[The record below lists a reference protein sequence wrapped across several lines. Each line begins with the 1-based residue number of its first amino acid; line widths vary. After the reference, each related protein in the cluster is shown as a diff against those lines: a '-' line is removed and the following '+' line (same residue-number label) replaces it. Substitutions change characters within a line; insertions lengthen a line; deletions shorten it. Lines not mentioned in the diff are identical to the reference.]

1 MDPQQRLLLET
12 TYEALEN
19 AGIPQANTNGSNT
32 SVHVAMFTRDY
43 DRNVYK
49 DTVGIP
55 KYQVTG
61 TGEAIMSNRISH
73 IFNLHGP
80 SMTIDTGCSG
90 AMTAVSQACMS
101 LRSGDCDIALAG
113 AVNLIMSPDHHIS
126 MSNLHM
132 LNAEGKSYAFDSRG
146 AGYGRGEGV
155 ATIVMKRLDDAV
167 RCHDPIRA
175 VILDAV
181 INQDGYTAGIT
192 LPSSEAQAQL
202 ERKALNRVG
211 LKPQEVAYIEAH
223 GTGTAAGDAAE
234 LDALSSVFCV
244 DRDLPLY
251 VGSVK
256 SNIGHLEAASG
267 MAALIK
273 ATLMLENEAIPPSIN
288 FSRPKE
294 NLRIDERN
302 IKIPTALQPW
312 PKGASARICV
322 NSFGYGGTNAHAIL
336 ERAPERPTVMG
347 PKNTPYLF
355 LLSAKS
361 RASLSRTVKN
371 IKEWIS
377 SQHDTLS
384 LRDLSY
390 TLNQRR
396 SMMSWRFGGVAT
408 THQELLDVLTQ
419 ELKSSSAVRTPTRAN
434 INFVFTGQ
442 GAQWP
447 GMGRELLVVRAF
459 KDSLNQSR
467 NVLHQLGASW
477 DLFDELVRDKES
489 SRLKEP
495 QLSQPVTTAIQIAL
509 VETFRSFGISPGAV
523 VGHSSGE
530 IAAAYT
536 AGYLSHDTAIKIAY
550 YRGFSAEI
558 AKAKGMENGAM
569 LATDLGEATAREYVA
584 KLVKGKATVACQNSP
599 NSSTLSGDTTAV
611 SELEEMLSKDSV
623 FNRRLQV
630 DAAYHSHHMEA
641 AAEEYEK
648 SLGDVCVEQPLTK
661 VRFFSSVVGRE
672 VWEGF
677 DSTYW
682 TTNLTSTVRYCD
694 ALQALCRTQFAQPQ
708 GEQSHQL
715 FVEIGPH
722 NALAGPTRQSI
733 SDLDKQS
740 TYSYMSALVR
750 GSGGVGTILGVLSEL
765 IKHGHHVDL
774 AALRTLDPTCQEA
787 NVLHDLPSYA
797 WDHSKRFWNESR
809 LSREYR
815 LRKHPYHDLLGLKMT
830 DHTPLRPS
838 WRYLVGVE
846 GLPWLKDHIVDG
858 TIIFPGS
865 GYLCM
870 VMEAAETS
878 FTKALIIP
886 ESPSRVELQL
896 NFCPVGPTNGN
907 AFHFVITAVSAA
919 GIWAEH
925 CKGSVEVKYAAAN
938 RPRKALDIPVT
949 FDQISEGLDVESE
962 AIEKISS
969 QELYDELSAVGNTYG
984 PMFRGI
990 NKAIIQADR
999 SASFISIPDV
1009 TRMMPAQY
1017 MRPHF
1022 IHPTTLDILLHSSLP
1037 LVNRQVGQAS
1047 IMPVRIDELALSTLI
1062 QNESGSSLAAITTLT
1077 SADLRGGDAD
1087 ILVFSDSGDATDR
1100 PVMSVSGLELRR
1112 LAPTGQP
1119 ATSGTA
1125 RDICYEMK
1133 WDADVE
1139 FISAEF
1145 LRPQKLPP
1153 SVKQK
1158 WDVIDRATDI
1168 YIQRCLQHLGK
1179 RALDASGDHHKLLV
1193 KWMNS
1198 TVAKTQ
1204 TCEDPTEAK
1213 ILEMSSSQ
1221 GVEGEFL
1228 ARLGPAL
1235 PEIITGKVNPLQL
1248 MLEDGLLY
1256 RVYADD
1262 SSKRCYDLMA
1272 GYLNSKSFKQ
1282 SGFAVLEIGAGT
1294 GGATLPFLQ
1303 SLDHNGNRPVV
1314 FDFTDI
1320 SAGLFE
1326 SAKERLQDWS
1336 DVVNFRTLDIEKNPK
1351 DQGFTE
1357 GFYDI
1362 ILACNVLHATSSV
1375 DSTLSKVR
1383 QLLKP
1388 EGVLLLL
1395 EVTKPRHY
1403 HNVTFGTLPGWW
1415 KGVND
1420 SRAAGPLLS
1429 PEGWSTRMR
1438 KASLNMQLAVY
1449 DDNETPISSL
1459 IVAKPIQEVTKKKQ
1473 VQIVLDSSVPI
1484 WLRKFADQVLSR
1496 LAAEEFGVSLT
1507 SWDEMTVNPHDSS
1520 IWLVIDNGEHPV
1532 LSHVTPIQLQSVTEM
1547 LKAPSHV
1554 LWISVV
1560 HDPQFSENPFKHLIT
1575 GISRTAHAEN
1585 DRLKMITVDVQQSIC
1600 QEEGKE
1606 EGNRFMSFLMGVVIS
1621 LSKADLLTIE
1631 REYVYKNGQVNI
1643 PRVLPSPD
1651 IQGWMPGNVTGLPE
1665 MKPFH
1670 DSQKAW
1676 ILDIERSEFMKMPV
1690 FTENDAFRESLDE
1703 NEIEIDV
1710 EAIGV
1715 PELLIRHSING
1726 FAGRVIAIRSKVD
1739 GIKVKDNIV
1748 AFAASS
1754 YPNRLRVHQSQARVV
1769 PQGVS
1774 SRIAAALLIPLMAV
1788 SHALVNIAS
1797 TNSPIVLIHGAT
1809 GTIAQSSV
1817 AIAKAL
1823 GSVIIQTVSG
1833 DVESPALDDV
1843 VSTFADHVVPDQGY
1857 SSKHQLQKVLRQRK
1871 VDVILSFSKNRVSKE
1886 VAGTLKPFGHCIHI
1900 ENGPKPSLQIEQSQ
1914 YLSNATISRF
1924 RMDAVVRAQP
1934 EAVAFAFSTVID
1946 ALGSSKMDSKAV
1958 NVVSRPV
1965 GELDRLFKQEY
1976 QHHRNEST
1984 VLHVDDCL
1992 VRVWSSEKRSLSLDS
2007 DATYVV
2013 SGGRGDLGK
2022 RFIRL
2027 MCAAGAR
2034 HFVTLS
2040 RGVSS
2045 SHTQLTSLQTE
2056 LQENVRNDCVLQDIQ
2071 CNIAD
2076 LNEVQNALAI
2086 IKTQGLP
2093 PVRGIIQAAV
2103 ALEDSTMNS
2112 ITSDSFNRVL
2122 GAKAHGTMNL
2132 RNTFAPEGLAFFI
2145 SLSSAVT
2152 VIGTSG
2158 QSSYNA
2164 ENSVQDALAQFSNRD
2179 GCHYM
2184 SLNVGTIE
2192 GADATADNQTRVQA
2206 LRRQGLISITP
2217 DELLGFFR
2225 YSVTSEARKGHR
2237 CRQAIIGFTPESLSL
2252 TTAANGTVH
2261 SPMFTHVRERGDR
2274 KTSEKR
2280 SGAKKTFKA
2289 TIQETRDFEKISQ
2302 LMALWIGEKV
2312 ANLVAA
2318 DASEVD
2324 LGSSIADFYVDSL
2337 IIIELRNWIN
2347 RELQASIFIPE
2358 TMESQNLL
2366 SLGAKVAS
2374 RSALVPSSISSK
2386 VSNSND
2392 EALSID
2398 STASLSLAPSS
2409 QPPEMLETP
2418 YAQLQHLPAA
2428 DLHTALD
2435 MLIESR
2441 KGFCTQAELE
2451 ETLRA
2456 SAEWRGVEK
2465 ADRDAIVSKFTGSN
2479 LRLESYEKALHLE
2492 RREPLQDHAVFYL
2505 GHITDQVPDHTQA
2518 ERAAIIVHSTL
2529 SFKHQLEMG
2538 VLEQN
2543 SLNGSPLCMS
2553 TLQWL
2558 FHATQEPRHEL
2569 DVMKK
2574 YRASGNVAIMRR
2586 GHIFVATVHDDD
2598 GLAAL
2603 VALFEDVI
2611 QHSEDAIPA
2620 LSILTSHRRDD
2631 WAQLKGS
2638 LESITG
2644 NAAKLEAIQSA
2655 AFVICLDEGAPTN
2668 PGERATSQL
2677 LNDRHLSNRWL
2688 DKTLQFSVAANGV
2701 SSLIGLNST
2710 LDGLSVKQLHE
2721 AITEQILASTR
2732 GHMDILHQDH
2742 ERRPAKRLSVFRE
2755 LGFEIPPPITTAIEE
2770 KRLRNLAH
2778 YPSVAAFSQHYA
2790 DLNRTFLGTRRLRS
2804 KGTVLMAI
2812 VFAIRLFYGRFEPV
2826 WETVTLA
2833 KYARGRTDW
2842 LQIVTPD
2849 VMEWIESAI
2858 QRNSGGKSTICGRDM
2873 LVQLQASTTKHTQ
2886 NVRQVADSRGFV
2898 EPLYAFQAFIE
2909 SEGRKLPRLFK
2920 SEAWKHSDRNATPKL
2935 VKTDCL
2941 GSGGWLRMQE
2951 AGFLMPHP
2959 NSLFIHYEVHH
2970 TDPLVLVQGRDRDVA
2985 KFSGCLNEAVKA
2997 MRTIIEQSS

>member
-1 MDPQQRLLLET
+1 
-12 TYEALEN
+12 
-19 AGIPQANTNGSNT
+19 
-32 SVHVAMFTRDY
+32 
-43 DRNVYK
+43 
-49 DTVGIP
+49 
-55 KYQVTG
+55 
-61 TGEAIMSNRISH
+61 
-73 IFNLHGP
+73 
-80 SMTIDTGCSG
+80 
-90 AMTAVSQACMS
+90 
-101 LRSGDCDIALAG
+101 
-113 AVNLIMSPDHHIS
+113 
-126 MSNLHM
+126 
-132 LNAEGKSYAFDSRG
+132 
-146 AGYGRGEGV
+146 
-155 ATIVMKRLDDAV
+155 
-167 RCHDPIRA
+167 
-175 VILDAV
+175 
-181 INQDGYTAGIT
+181 
-192 LPSSEAQAQL
+192 
-202 ERKALNRVG
+202 
-211 LKPQEVAYIEAH
+211 
-223 GTGTAAGDAAE
+223 
-234 LDALSSVFCV
+234 
-244 DRDLPLY
+244 
-251 VGSVK
+251 
-256 SNIGHLEAASG
+256 
-267 MAALIK
+267 
-273 ATLMLENEAIPPSIN
+273 
-288 FSRPKE
+288 
-294 NLRIDERN
+294 
-302 IKIPTALQPW
+302 
-312 PKGASARICV
+312 
-322 NSFGYGGTNAHAIL
+322 
-336 ERAPERPTVMG
+336 
-347 PKNTPYLF
+347 
-355 LLSAKS
+355 
-361 RASLSRTVKN
+361 
-371 IKEWIS
+371 
-377 SQHDTLS
+377 
-384 LRDLSY
+384 
-390 TLNQRR
+390 
-396 SMMSWRFGGVAT
+396 MSWRFGGVAT
-408 THQELLDVLTQ
+408 TPQELLDVLTQ
-419 ELKSSSAVRTPTRAN
+419 ELKSSSAVRTATRAN

-459 KDSLNQSR
+459 KDSLNQPR
-467 NVLHQLGASW
+467 NVLRQLGASW

-530 IAAAYT
+530 TAAVYT

-584 KLVKGKATVACQNSP
+584 KLVKGKATVACQNSL

-648 SLGDVCVEQPLTK
+648 SLGDVCVEQPSTK

-677 DSTYW
+677 DFTYW

-708 GEQSHQL
+708 GEQSHQI
-715 FVEIGPH
+715 FAEIGPH
-722 NALAGPTRQSI
+722 NALPGPTRQSI
-733 SDLDKQS
+733 SGLDKQS

-750 GSGGVGTILGVLSEL
+750 GSGGMGTILGVLCEL

-774 AALRTLDPTCQEA
+774 AALRALDPTCQEA

-797 WDHSKRFWNESR
+797 WDHSKSFWNESR
-809 LSREYR
+809 LSREHR
-815 LRKHPYHDLLGLKMT
+815 LRKHPYHDLLGLKVT
-830 DHTPLRPS
+830 GHTPLRPS
-838 WRYLVGVE
+838 WRHLIGVE
-846 GLPWLKDHIVDG
+846 GLPWLKDHIVDD

-870 VMEAAETS
+870 VMEAAGQLARDTDPPQDIETLVMRNIS

-896 NFCPVGPTNGN
+896 NFCPRGWTW
-907 AFHFVITAVSAA
+907 SQ
-919 GIWAEH
+919 
-925 CKGSVEVKYAAAN
+925 KQLK
-938 RPRKALDIPVT
+938 
-949 FDQISEGLDVESE
+949 
-962 AIEKISS
+962 KISS
-969 QELYDELSAVGNTYG
+969 RELYDELGAVGNTYG

-1062 QNESGSSLAAITTLT
+1062 HNESGFSLAAITTLT

-1087 ILVFSDSGDATDR
+1087 ILVFSDGGDATDR

-1119 ATSGTA
+1119 VTFGTA

-1145 LRPQKLPP
+1145 LRPPRLPP
-1153 SVKQK
+1153 AVKQK
-1158 WDVIDRATDI
+1158 WDAIDRATDI
-1168 YIQRCLQHLGK
+1168 YIRRCLQHLGK
-1179 RALDASGDHHKLLV
+1179 RALDTSGDHHKLLV

-1221 GVEGEFL
+1221 GIEGEFL

-1262 SSKRCYDLMA
+1262 SSKCCYDLMA
-1272 GYLNSKSFKQ
+1272 GYLKSKSFKQ
-1282 SGFAVLEIGAGT
+1282 SGFTVLEIGAGT

-1314 FDFTDI
+1314 FDFTDT
-1320 SAGLFE
+1320 SAGFFE

-1336 DVVNFRTLDIEKNPK
+1336 DVVNFRTLDIKKNPK

-1484 WLRKFADQVLSR
+1484 WLRKFADQVLSKLR
-1496 LAAEEFGVSLT
+1496 AEEFEVSLT

-1520 IWLVIDNGEHPV
+1520 IRLVIDNDEHPV
-1532 LSHVTPIQLQSVTEM
+1532 LSHATPIKLQSVTEM

-1560 HDPQFSENPFKHLIT
+1560 HDPQFSENPSKHLIT

-1585 DRLKMITVDVQQSIC
+1585 DRLEMITVDVQQSIC

-1606 EGNRFMSFLMGVVIS
+1606 EGNRFMSFIMGLVIS
-1621 LSKADLLTIE
+1621 PSKADLLTME

-1690 FTENDAFRESLDE
+1690 FTENDTFRKSLGE

-1715 PELLIRHSING
+1715 PELLIRRSING
-1726 FAGRVIAIRSKVD
+1726 FAGRVIAIGSKVD

-1788 SHALVNIAS
+1788 SHALVNMAS
-1797 TNSPIVLIHGAT
+1797 TNSPIVLIHGAI
-1809 GTIAQSSV
+1809 GTIAQSAV

-1833 DVESPALDDV
+1833 DVESAALDDV
-1843 VSTFADHVVPDQGY
+1843 VSRFADHVVPDQGY
-1857 SSKHQLQKVLRQRK
+1857 SSKHQLQKVLGQRK
-1871 VDVILSFSKNRVSKE
+1871 VDVILGFSKNRVSKE
-1886 VAGTLKPFGHCIHI
+1886 VAGTLKPSGHCIHI
-1900 ENGPKPSLQIEQSQ
+1900 ENGPKPSLQIEQLQ
-1914 YLSNATISRF
+1914 YLSDTTISRF
-1924 RMDAVVRAQP
+1924 RMDAVVKAQP
-1934 EAVAFAFSTVID
+1934 EAVAVAFSTVVD
-1946 ALGSSKMDSKAV
+1946 APGSSKMDIKAV

-1984 VLHVDDCL
+1984 LLHVDDCL

-2056 LQENVRNDCVLQDIQ
+2056 LQENVGNDCVLQDIQ

-2076 LNEVQNALAI
+2076 LNEVQNALTI

-2103 ALEDSTMNS
+2103 ALEDSTMNF

-2132 RNTFAPEGLAFFI
+2132 RNAFAPEGLAFFI

-2158 QSSYNA
+2158 QSNSNA
-2164 ENSVQDALAQFSNRD
+2164 GNSVQDALAQFSNRD

-2184 SLNVGTIE
+2184 SLNIGTIE

-2261 SPMFTHVRERGDR
+2261 SPMFTH
-2274 KTSEKR
+2274 
-2280 SGAKKTFKA
+2280 KTFKA

-2347 RELQASIFIPE
+2347 KELQASISIPE

-2386 VSNSND
+2386 VPNSND

-2398 STASLSLAPSS
+2398 ATASLSLAPSS

-2418 YAQLQHLPAA
+2418 CAQLQRLPAP
-2428 DLHTALD
+2428 DFHTALD

-2505 GHITDQVPDHTQA
+2505 GHITGQAPNHTQA

-2529 SFKHQLEMG
+2529 SFKHQLDMG

-2569 DVMKK
+2569 DVMRKK

-2644 NAAKLEAIQSA
+2644 NASKLEAIQSA

-2721 AITEQILASTR
+2721 AITEQILA
-2732 GHMDILHQDH
+2732 
-2742 ERRPAKRLSVFRE
+2742 
-2755 LGFEIPPPITTAIEE
+2755 
-2770 KRLRNLAH
+2770 
-2778 YPSVAAFSQHYA
+2778 
-2790 DLNRTFLGTRRLRS
+2790 
-2804 KGTVLMAI
+2804 
-2812 VFAIRLFYGRFEPV
+2812 
-2826 WETVTLA
+2826 
-2833 KYARGRTDW
+2833 
-2842 LQIVTPD
+2842 
-2849 VMEWIESAI
+2849 
-2858 QRNSGGKSTICGRDM
+2858 
-2873 LVQLQASTTKHTQ
+2873 
-2886 NVRQVADSRGFV
+2886 
-2898 EPLYAFQAFIE
+2898 
-2909 SEGRKLPRLFK
+2909 
-2920 SEAWKHSDRNATPKL
+2920 
-2935 VKTDCL
+2935 
-2941 GSGGWLRMQE
+2941 
-2951 AGFLMPHP
+2951 
-2959 NSLFIHYEVHH
+2959 
-2970 TDPLVLVQGRDRDVA
+2970 
-2985 KFSGCLNEAVKA
+2985 
-2997 MRTIIEQSS
+2997 